1 MSKSPEGGQK
11 VLSALC
17 LILAGIFAAWGLSN
31 EFRAGWLQYSDV
43 TFHLSLLNQMAEVHA
58 TGGSIL
64 DFWYDASPFGYPVF
78 RVYQYFPHI
87 VIFYTSLVSGF
98 SLGLSEALALW
109 TIVLSALL
117 PSSLF
122 LTARLFGFSRSAAV
136 AAGIGAVLLAE
147 AEGYGFGLENYTW
160 GTRGL
165 VTQLWALVAVGPA
178 SGYLWRTIR
187 TGHGWGWAACA
198 ATFAIGC
205 HLVAGYILAVV
216 LLMASIS
223 GVGAARLVFTQRLIR
238 GCASAFGLLVL
249 TAHQWLPILEDRALI
264 HRSLFEPEWKFA
276 GRGVDWT
283 LSQLLEGNLFDNG
296 RLPIVTSLV
305 AVGFAFAFFGRSA
318 PWGGR
323 AATISLLLWISL
335 LCGYE
340 AWGWLFE
347 GTPLLGT
354 MHMHRFVVGVQL
366 WGLLLAG
373 YGAERVLSLS
383 QYPPVRVLLSAALL
397 AAPVFGQ
404 LALFERT
411 DERVKLIS
419 KQFEADK
426 DVQSLLGALTTRR
439 PGWVYAGSARTWAK
453 QLTVGGYVEVYHPL
467 VAQGVPTMGMLF
479 HSMAKSGDALF
490 AFDPNQESHYQ
501 LFGVHTVVAPSD
513 WSPPS
518 FLTEEARFGRLSLL
532 RYERGSLAHCRPLS
546 FRGPESAALYR
557 GSDLRE
563 SYVTCAEQDRVS
575 VDEWKSQRVVV
586 RAQLVEERLVV
597 LGLSYHPGWRAQ
609 IEERALEVREVA
621 PGFLGIELPAGTHEL
636 LLEYRPGQTRSYLLI
651 LSCVIV
657 LGSLLSGRLLRR
669 AKQPGRQGS
678 RP

>member
-1 MSKSPEGGQK
+1 
-11 VLSALC
+11 
-17 LILAGIFAAWGLSN
+17 
-31 EFRAGWLQYSDV
+31 
-43 TFHLSLLNQMAEVHA
+43 MAEVHA

-64 DFWYDASPFGYPVF
+64 DFWYDASPFGSPVF
-78 RVYQYFPHI
+78 RVYQYFPHL

-98 SLGLSEALALW
+98 SLGFPQALALW

-136 AAGIGAVLLAE
+136 AAGIAAVLLAE

-178 SGYLWRTIR
+178 SGFLWSAIR
-187 TGHGWGWAACA
+187 SGRGWAWAACA

-205 HLVAGYILAVV
+205 HLVAAYVLALV

-223 GVGAARLVFTQRLIR
+223 GVGAARAVFTQRLLR
-238 GCASAFGLLVL
+238 GCASALGLLVL
-249 TAHQWLPILEDRALI
+249 TAHQWVPILEDRALI
-264 HRSLFEPEWKFA
+264 HRSVFEPEWKFA
-276 GRGVDWT
+276 GRGINWT
-283 LSQLLEGNLFDNG
+283 LSQLLEGNLFDDG
-296 RLPIVTSLV
+296 RLPVVTSLV
-305 AVGFAFAFFGRSA
+305 AVGFAFAIFGRSA

-323 AATISLLLWISL
+323 AAAISLLLWISL

-366 WGLLLAG
+366 WGLLLTG
-373 YGAERVLSLS
+373 YGAERLLSLS
-383 QYPPVRVLLSAALL
+383 HYSLLRFLLSAALL
-397 AAPVFGQ
+397 GPPVLGQ

-411 DERVKLIS
+411 DERVKQIYR
-419 KQFEADK
+419 KFEADE
-426 DVQSLLGALTTRR
+426 DVQSLLGSLTTRR

-453 QLTVGGYVEVYHPL
+453 QLTVGGYVEVYHLL
-467 VAQGVPTMGMLF
+467 VARGVPTMGMLF

-490 AFDPNQESHYQ
+490 AFDPSQESHYH

-518 FLTEEARFGRLSLL
+518 FLKVEERFGRFRVL
-532 RYERGSLAHCRPLS
+532 RYMNSSLAACRPLEFS
-546 FRGPESAALYR
+546 GVQASELYNATLSPDILVSCGPN
-557 GSDLRE
+557 DLATVNDWRP
-563 SYVTCAEQDRVS
+563 
-575 VDEWKSQRVVV
+575 QRVGI
-586 RAQLVEERLVV
+586 RAELEEERLVV
-597 LGLSYHPGWRAQ
+597 LALSYHPRWQAFVDGRRSE
-609 IEERALEVREVA
+609 IHEVG
-621 PGFLGIELPAGTHEL
+621 PGFLALKVPAGSHEVA
-636 LLEYRPGQTRSYLLI
+636 LEYVPTSLRAYLLG
-651 LSCVIV
+651 LSAGFIV
-657 LGSLLSGRLLRR
+657 VLALLASRISRKQLRVPR
-669 AKQPGRQGS
+669 K
-678 RP
+678 

>member
-1 MSKSPEGGQK
+1 MSKDLEGAQK
-11 VLSALC
+11 LLVALC
-17 LILAGIFAAWGLSN
+17 LMAAGAFAAWGLRS
-31 EFRAGWLQYSDV
+31 EFMAGWLQYSDV

-64 DFWYDASPFGYPVF
+64 DFWYDGSPFGYPVF
-78 RVYQYFPHI
+78 RVYQYFPHL

-122 LTARLFGFSRSAAV
+122 LTARLFGFSRCAAV
-136 AAGIGAVLLAE
+136 ATGIGAVLLAE

-178 SGYLWRTIR
+178 SGFLWSAIR
-187 TGHGWGWAACA
+187 TGRGWTWAACA

-205 HLVAGYILAVV
+205 HLVAGYVLALV
-216 LLMASIS
+216 LLMASMS
-223 GVGAARLVFTQRLIR
+223 GIAVSRDIWRERMLR
-238 GCASAFGLLVL
+238 GCVSALGLLVL
-249 TAHQWLPILEDRALI
+249 TAHQWVPILEDRALI
-264 HRSLFEPEWKFA
+264 HRSVFEPEWKFS
-276 GRGVDWT
+276 GRGIDWT
-283 LSQLLEGNLFDNG
+283 LSQLQEGNLFDDG

-305 AVGFAFAFFGRSA
+305 VVGFAFAVFGRGT

-323 AATISLLLWISL
+323 AAAGSLLLWVSL

-383 QYPPVRVLLSAALL
+383 HYSLVRVLLSAALL
-397 AAPVFGQ
+397 AAPVLSQ
-404 LALFERT
+404 LALFEGAN
-411 DERVKLIS
+411 ERVNQIS
-419 KQFEADK
+419 KQFEADD
-426 DVQSLLGALTTRR
+426 DVQSLLGALSSRR

-490 AFDPNQESHYQ
+490 AFDPSQKSHYQ

-518 FLTEEARFGRLSLL
+518 FLTVEERFGRFRVLH
-532 RYERGSLAHCRPLS
+532 YANGSLAACRPLEFS
-546 FRGPESAALYR
+546 GVQASELYSAPLFPNGLVSCGPDDQATVNDWS
-557 GSDLRE
+557 
-563 SYVTCAEQDRVS
+563 
-575 VDEWKSQRVVV
+575 SQRIGI
-586 RAQLVEERLVV
+586 RAELEEERLVV
-597 LGLSYHPGWRAQ
+597 LALSYHPRWQAFVDGRRSE
-609 IEERALEVREVA
+609 IHEVG
-621 PGFLGIELPAGTHEL
+621 PGFLALKVPAGSHEVAL
-636 LLEYRPGQTRSYLLI
+636 KYVPTSLRAYLLGLSVGFI
-651 LSCVIV
+651 LV
-657 LGSLLSGRLLRR
+657 LALVAPRICRKQLRVPR
-669 AKQPGRQGS
+669 K
-678 RP
+678 